1 MVSEMTAAELAARWQ
16 SGSKPYVLDVRESWE
31 RDIARLA
38 DTIPMPMNEIPDRL
52 DEIPRNCEIVVM
64 CKSGGRS
71 LRVAQFLLQ
80 QGFSPVANLTGGILE
95 WSASVDPS
103 VPTY

>member
-1 MVSEMTAAELAARWQ
+1 MVSEMTPAELAARWQ
-16 SGSKPYVLDVRESWE
+16 NGPQPYVLDVREGWE
-31 RDIARLA
+31 RDLACLA
-38 DTIPMPMNEIPDRL
+38 DTIHMPMNEIPDRL

-80 QGFSPVANLTGGILE
+80 QGFSPVVNLSGGILQ
-95 WSASVDPS
+95 WSASVDSS
-103 VPTY
+103 VPSY

>member
-1 MVSEMTAAELAARWQ
+1 MVNELTPVELATRWQ
-16 SGSKPYVLDVRESWE
+16 SGQKPYVLDVREGWE

-38 DTIPMPMNEIPDRL
+38 DTVHMPMNEIPARL

-80 QGFSPVANLTGGILE
+80 QGFSPVVNLTGGILE
-95 WSASVDPS
+95 WSANVDAS
-103 VPTY
+103 ISTY